1 LKVKF
6 KTARE
11 SLDNNFF
18 PEELL
23 NEFADYIDWVIEQG
37 PQNTVY
43 ADPELKRFFF
53 EEFICGIAK
62 RLRNIKQLPDQVK
75 NIFVTILVPATCK
88 QISAQFGGA
97 FRTGSRKRQL

>member
-1 LKVKF
+1 MKVKF

-23 NEFADYIDWVIEQG
+23 NEFADYIDWVIEKG

-43 ADPELKRFFF
+43 EDPELKRFFF
-53 EEFICGIAK
+53 EEFIGGIAK
-62 RLRNIKQLPDQVK
+62 RIRNIKQLSD
-75 NIFVTILVPATCK
+75 
-88 QISAQFGGA
+88 
-97 FRTGSRKRQL
+97 

>member
-1 LKVKF
+1 MKVKF

-75 NIFVTILVPATCK
+75 KYLCNHFSTCN
-88 QISAQFGGA
+88 
-97 FRTGSRKRQL
+97 L